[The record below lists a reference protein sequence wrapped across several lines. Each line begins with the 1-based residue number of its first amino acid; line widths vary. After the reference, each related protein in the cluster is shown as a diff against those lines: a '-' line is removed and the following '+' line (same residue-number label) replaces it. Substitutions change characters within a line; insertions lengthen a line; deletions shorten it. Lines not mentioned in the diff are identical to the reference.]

1 MSLYVNDMRIF
12 ISGPKNSTR
21 GLLQLINTVTIK
33 VAGYKINSKKSVALI
48 YTNNKLAE
56 KEIRETTPFTI
67 ATNNIKY
74 LDVTLIRQVKDLYD
88 KKFKPL
94 KKEFEKDIRRA

>member
-1 MSLYVNDMRIF
+1 MLS
-12 ISGPKNSTR
+12 
-21 GLLQLINTVTIK
+21 K
-33 VAGYKINSKKSVALI
+33 VAGYKINSRKSVVLF
-48 YTNNKLAE
+48 YTNDKQDE